1 MSFYEYHPFVC
12 IPTEATQWRDAELA
26 RTDIAATVS
35 DYPNAAAIITYR
47 AALRDWPAQNDD
59 GEYINGFPDTRPTI
73 GS

>member
-1 MSFYEYHPFVC
+1 MSTFKYQPYVCPVLSAYH
-12 IPTEATQWRDAELA
+12 WRNAELA

-47 AALRDWPAQNDD
+47 AALRDWPSTED
-59 GEYINGFPDTRPTI
+59 FPDTRPTI